1 MDPDVFNLVYEGF
14 WDLYTLRP
22 KVNDIRTTKLLTWI
36 EKIKLISGPERPDDE
51 PTGVDDPAAEDDKME
66 AAGEEGAEENNEV
79 EKPATATDPVNIGR
93 ADEIDPFVALVR
105 LKIPKVP
112 LEPELNEEGQE
123 IPVDVLESDLED
135 IPFEDKCL

>member
-22 KVNDIRTTKLLTWI
+22 KVSEIRTNKLLTWI

-51 PTGVDDPAAEDDKME
+51 PAGDDAAEDDKKE
-66 AAGEEGAEENNEV
+66 AGEEGAEENEA
-79 EKPATATDPVNIGR
+79 EKPATATDPVNIGK
-93 ADEIDPFVALVR
+93 ADEIDPFVALIR

-135 IPFEDKCL
+135 VPFEDKCL